1 MRPPKLTPSPLVSR
15 LLASLAIVTSLVAL
29 SCSTGS
35 AQVLLTIDDSDI
47 SNVVITAT
55 GSFAG
60 QDSSGKIATFGV
72 DLLGFFTGNQAGV
85 SGTLL
90 SNSTLQGG
98 GSEVSYDDFAADNYS
113 TGTETFLDANLYVD
127 STALGSSNPQNFTTT
142 TPAFT
147 GTWTIDL
154 SSLGVSLAALPGNGS
169 SGLIVS
175 GDSQSPG
182 VQIGT
187 YDVVQTVPEPTTI
200 GLALVG
206 FAITGV
212 AVLRRKVAKA

>member
-1 MRPPKLTPSPLVSR
+1 
-15 LLASLAIVTSLVAL
+15 LLASLAIGTSLVAL

-35 AQVLLTIDDSDI
+35 AQVLLTIDTSDV

-55 GSFAG
+55 GSAAG
-60 QDSSGKIATFGV
+60 QGSATTIANDGV
-72 DLLGFFTGNQAGV
+72 TLLGFFTSSQTAAG
-85 SGTLL
+85 SLL
-90 SNSTLQGG
+90 PNSTLQGG
-98 GSEVSYDDFAADNYS
+98 GLSVSYDDFAAVNYAGGAFS
-113 TGTETFLDANLYVD
+113 LDANLYVD
-127 STALGSSNPQNFTTT
+127 STDVDHGMTQTFTTSS
-142 TPAFT
+142 PAFT

-154 SSLGVSLAALPGNGS
+154 GSLGISAAALPGNGA
-169 SGLIVS
+169 SGQLFS
-175 GDSQSPG
+175 GDANDHG